1 MFSRY
6 CGLLHHL
13 SLLLRLH
20 CTAQV
25 ERLLSQ
31 LDDKFESMSGQIM
44 ERSEWHLF
52 VARGVGG
59 LNMLSVDQMSARV
72 DALEA
77 SIQDIISDDLSP
89 TSPSPAPTSH
99 RRLPSGRKSGVGS

>member
-1 MFSRY
+1 MSTPAPTK
-6 CGLLHHL
+6 GVKPAVNGVKAEQKKDAADITSPHEL
-13 SLLLRLH
+13 
-20 CTAQV
+20 TAFV

-44 ERSEWHLF
+44 ER
-52 VARGVGG
+52 
-59 LNMLSVDQMSARV
+59 MDQMSARV

-89 TSPSPAPTSH
+89 TSPSPNPTTH